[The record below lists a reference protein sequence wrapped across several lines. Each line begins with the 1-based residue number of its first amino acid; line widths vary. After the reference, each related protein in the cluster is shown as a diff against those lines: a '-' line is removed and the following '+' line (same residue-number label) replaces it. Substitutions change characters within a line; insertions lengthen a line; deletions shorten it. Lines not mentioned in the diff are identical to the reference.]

1 MPELGA
7 LGTQESLGGENGI
20 KKNKKNNDS
29 FDSAILSLC
38 TVSDWMLW

>member
-20 KKNKKNNDS
+20 KKNKNKKTMIPL
-29 FDSAILSLC
+29 ILQS
-38 TVSDWMLW
+38 